1 MKKYLIYTL
10 LIWWS
15 FSTAW
20 GQNSIQ
26 ENDWQTIYLQGMKYK
41 DASSNKK
48 ALQLLEKAY
57 ELHPSDSIMRDKL
70 EIPAPTEA
78 DDLTIEA
85 FGKAFASLHLYT
97 PTHAFSTWLFSIATN
112 NCVDFIRK
120 KRLQTVYLDDIR
132 TGNEVYE
139 YPIPSEAHNP
149 EETII
154 HQQRVQML
162 REVVSQLKPRYRR
175 LVELR
180 YFEEL
185 SYEEI
190 AEQLNL
196 PLGTVKVQ
204 LFRARDLLHN
214 ILTTKKDQI

>member
-1 MKKYLIYTL
+1 MEVNAQLTTDKAQRDYQLVCRAREHGDERAYADLMRMYK
-10 LIWWS
+10 
-15 FSTAW
+15 
-20 GQNSIQ
+20 
-26 ENDWQTIYLQGMKYK
+26 EPIYLM
-41 DASSNKK
+41 
-48 ALQLLEKAY
+48 LLK
-57 ELHPSDSIMRDKL
+57 MTNN
-70 EIPAPTEA
+70 PTEA

-97 PTHAFSTWLFSIATN
+97 PTHAFSTWLFSIASN

-132 TGNEVYE
+132 TCTGNDAYE
-139 YPIPSEAHNP
+139 YPIPSESHNP
-149 EETII
+149 EENII
-154 HQQRVQML
+154 HEQRIQML
-162 REVVSQLKPRYRR
+162 RDVVRQLKPRYRR

-180 YFEEL
+180 YFEEK

-190 AEQLNL
+190 AEEMAM

-214 ILTTKKDQI
+214 ILSAKKDVI

>member
-1 MKKYLIYTL
+1 MEVNSQLTTDKAQRDYQLVCRARENGDQRAYADLMRMYKEPISLML
-10 LIWWS
+10 LKM
-15 FSTAW
+15 TK
-20 GQNSIQ
+20 N
-26 ENDWQTIYLQGMKYK
+26 
-41 DASSNKK
+41 
-48 ALQLLEKAY
+48 
-57 ELHPSDSIMRDKL
+57 
-70 EIPAPTEA
+70 PTEA

-132 TGNEVYE
+132 TCVGDEAYE
-139 YPIPSEAHNP
+139 YPIPSGDSNP
-149 EETII
+149 EEDVI
-154 HQQRVQML
+154 HQQRVQIL
-162 REVVSQLKPRYRR
+162 REVVKQLKPRYRQ
-175 LVELR
+175 LVEMR
-180 YFEEL
+180 YFEEM

-190 AEQLNL
+190 ADELGM

-214 ILTTKKDQI
+214 ILSSKKEFF

>member
-1 MKKYLIYTL
+1 MEI
-10 LIWWS
+10 
-15 FSTAW
+15 TAHF
-20 GQNSIQ
+20 
-26 ENDWQTIYLQGMKYK
+26 QT
-41 DASSNKK
+41 
-48 ALQLLEKAY
+48 EKAQRDY
-57 ELHPSDSIMRDKL
+57 VLVCRAREEGDQRAYADLMRMYREPLYLMLLKMTND
-70 EIPAPTEA
+70 PTDA

-85 FGKAFASLHLYT
+85 FGKAFSSLHLYS

-120 KRLQTVYLDDIR
+120 KRLQTVYLDDMR
-132 TGNEVYE
+132 TCAGDDAYE
-139 YPIPSEAHNP
+139 YPIPSDASNP
-149 EETII
+149 EEAFIKD
-154 HQQRVQML
+154 QRVQML
-162 REVVSQLKPRYRR
+162 REVVKQLKPRYRQ

-190 AEQLNL
+190 ADRLHM

-214 ILTTKKDQI
+214 ILSSKKEVI